1 MGEIVVKVLGEAGSG
16 SVSLPDDVPLAALIG
31 GLSRHYAPGACA
43 DPMLDAGG
51 TVLDLDAPLSEQAV
65 ADGAELRISRRPAP
79 PESKL
84 DDPDAAELGVT
95 VVGSNGVREALRVPA
110 CAPMRVIAGR
120 LADAIGVAQVA
131 DVRLGDGT
139 LVPPTRSLA
148 DMGVRTGASLLV
160 RELGDPA
167 PAPVPPTGKRSRRV
181 GRLRLLAAGL
191 AVVVAASVGVAV
203 GRASVPG
210 STTGSSSVFQAAAAA
225 WPAAA
230 AYRGSTWPGVGR
242 NLGRKGKLAL
252 GLEPAGSWR
261 AGDET
266 GQAWIVSAPGGARW
280 GLEAVAFGGRLGYD
294 PTPSGLPFV
303 TGEAPPIAGRVVA
316 HPGRP
321 PKLIGAWAAT
331 TWGRHGTLTA
341 VVGTGASAPPRVLAV
356 YRPAGG
362 GLVWRVQVDLANS
375 APGAPLSAAR
385 KAVSAD
391 RAAVVRAKADLAS
404 AQGAVSSATS
414 ALAAAGAAKPAQV
427 AAVAVAQKTLAG
439 ARGQVT
445 AAQAALASAR
455 SVLAS
460 ASAAEAHLNPAS
472 AVGTYDLWVRGGRV
486 VGWAPAGYEG
496 GGQ

>member
-1 MGEIVVKVLGEAGSG
+1 MGYHPPGDRGCLAGHERQ
-16 SVSLPDDVPLAALIG
+16 P
-31 GLSRHYAPGACA
+31 
-43 DPMLDAGG
+43 
-51 TVLDLDAPLSEQAV
+51 
-65 ADGAELRISRRPAP
+65 RR
-79 PESKL
+79 
-84 DDPDAAELGVT
+84 
-95 VVGSNGVREALRVPA
+95 R
-110 CAPMRVIAGR
+110 
-120 LADAIGVAQVA
+120 
-131 DVRLGDGT
+131 
-139 LVPPTRSLA
+139 
-148 DMGVRTGASLLV
+148 
-160 RELGDPA
+160 
-167 PAPVPPTGKRSRRV
+167 
-181 GRLRLLAAGL
+181 
-191 AVVVAASVGVAV
+191 
-203 GRASVPG
+203 
-210 STTGSSSVFQAAAAA
+210 
-225 WPAAA
+225 
-230 AYRGSTWPGVGR
+230 
-242 NLGRKGKLAL
+242 
-252 GLEPAGSWR
+252 
-261 AGDET
+261 
-266 GQAWIVSAPGGARW
+266 
-280 GLEAVAFGGRLGYD
+280 
-294 PTPSGLPFV
+294 
-303 TGEAPPIAGRVVA
+303 RVVA
-316 HPGRP
+316 EAATESDRLQAPARP
-321 PKLIGAWAAT
+321 PKVIGAWAAT

-341 VVGTGASAPPRVLAV
+341 VVGMGASAPPRVLAV